1 MGKLLKSLIV
11 IILTLVIIVALAVG
25 GVWAFCY
32 FKYDVNVF
40 AVASALGKVTSVPAE
55 SDVVTNKPEESDYT
69 LAMNKIND
77 ALCLG
82 TDKVITYNEETG
94 KYDIEFGNADKILGA
109 DDLVLS
115 DKECCALFNMILTS
129 QDPSINTG
137 STSIKLSDYDF
148 KLLQFDFAE
157 HQIITANQKTTINNT
172 FQVVSSVSLLEVKKK
187 MNTFPLS
194 MLKSKVPDTMY
205 ISSTVVVSMEQT
217 QLTTQFQAK
226 HST

>member
-11 IILTLVIIVALAVG
+11 IMLTLVIIVALAVG
-25 GVWAFCY
+25 GGWAFCY

-129 QDPSINTG
+129 QDPYINTG

-148 KLLQFDFAE
+148 KLLQFDFAD
-157 HQIITANQKTTINNT
+157 HLQ
-172 FQVVSSVSLLEVKKK
+172 
-187 MNTFPLS
+187 
-194 MLKSKVPDTMY
+194 
-205 ISSTVVVSMEQT
+205 
-217 QLTTQFQAK
+217 
-226 HST
+226 